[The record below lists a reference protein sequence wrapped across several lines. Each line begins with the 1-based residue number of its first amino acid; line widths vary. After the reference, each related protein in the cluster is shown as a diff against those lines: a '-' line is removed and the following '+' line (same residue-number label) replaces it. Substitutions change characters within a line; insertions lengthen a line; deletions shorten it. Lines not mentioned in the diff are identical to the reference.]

1 MSIQCDEFDPMMP
14 STRAAHHWTTANLG
28 EAAPGVL
35 SPLCTALW
43 GATAERA
50 ARRAPW
56 MVGMMHDAE
65 LTPPADPA
73 DWYLRLFYGRL
84 SCQVEYM
91 ATMGDRV
98 PGTTGP
104 DAVRSLFGDVPE
116 DMTFNPT
123 RRYYAS
129 IAWRL
134 PRMFLRYPAI
144 VSKLASET
152 DVWWRDSVTRVD
164 TMTRE
169 DALAVFDEA
178 VLRFERT
185 SCLQMVGTL
194 CSVQPLYDAVERLIA
209 RTGVG
214 DIGILSGTGG
224 AEMAVIA
231 DIWKA
236 SRGQITIEQVVANHG
251 FHGPG
256 EGEISSAVWRDD
268 DKPLRDLIARYAERP
283 ETDSPIARERAR
295 TAELAR
301 TQAAL
306 LAALPYHTRPAAKLI
321 LRLAAR
327 RIPLRG
333 VGKRAFLQSI
343 DAARA
348 SARRIGDLLVATGV
362 MKDASDVFLLTGT
375 ELREPPTADLEGL
388 IESRRQ
394 ARAKYQAL
402 TLKSTRWVGLPE
414 TEPADTRGP
423 MDDNDMI
430 SGLGV
435 SGGVVEGTARV
446 VTDPSF
452 AEVEPDE
459 VLIAQTTDPSWSSIM
474 FISSALV
481 VDIGGTLSHAAVVA
495 RELGIPC
502 VVSTGHGTKM
512 ISTGDHV
519 RVDGSAG
526 TVEILSRSAGRLSGK
541 VRSHS
546 QRPS

>member
-1 MSIQCDEFDPMMP
+1 MSIACDEFDPLMP
-14 STRAAHHWTTANLG
+14 STRAVHHWTTANLG

-35 SPLCTALW
+35 TPLGTALW
-43 GATAERA
+43 GAVAERA
-50 ARRAPW
+50 ARKAAW
-56 MVGMMHDAE
+56 MVGIMHDAE
-65 LTPPADPA
+65 LALPADPA
-73 DWYLRLFYGRL
+73 DWYLRVFYGRL
-84 SCQVEYM
+84 SCQVGYM
-91 ATMGDRV
+91 ATIGDRV
-98 PGTTGP
+98 PGVTGQ
-104 DAVRSLFGDVPE
+104 DAVRSLFGEVPA
-116 DMTFNPT
+116 DITFSPT

-134 PRMFLRYPAI
+134 PRMFLRFPAI
-144 VSKLASET
+144 LGNLASET
-152 DVWWRDSVTRVD
+152 DTWWRDSVARVD
-164 TMTRE
+164 TMTR
-169 DALAVFDEA
+169 DAALTMFAEA
-178 VLRFERT
+178 VRRFERT

-214 DIGILSGTGG
+214 DIGVLSGTGG

-236 SRGQITIEQVVANHG
+236 SRQQTTIEQVLANHG

-256 EGEISSAVWRDD
+256 EGEVSSTVWRED
-268 DKPLRDLIARYAERP
+268 DKPLRDLVARYAERP
-283 ETDSPIARERAR
+283 ESESPIARERAR

-301 TQAAL
+301 TQAAV
-306 LAALPYHTRPAAKLI
+306 LAALPYHARPGATLV
-321 LRLAAR
+321 LRLAAQ

-348 SARRIGDLLVATGV
+348 SARRVGDLLVQAGRIR
-362 MKDASDVFLLTGT
+362 DASDIFLLTGE
-375 ELREPPTADLEGL
+375 ELLASPSTGLEDL
-388 IESRRQ
+388 IERRRLT
-394 ARAKYQAL
+394 RASYQAL
-402 TLKSTRWVGLPE
+402 GLTSTHWMGLPG
-414 TEPADTRGP
+414 TEPAGTAGP
-423 MDDNDMI
+423 TGSDGVI
-430 SGLGV
+430 SGIGV

-474 FISSALV
+474 FISAALV
-481 VDIGGTLSHAAVVA
+481 VDIGGALSHAAVVA

-502 VVSTGHGTKM
+502 VVNTGHGTKL
-512 ISTGDHV
+512 IQTGDQV

-526 TVEILSRSAGRLSGK
+526 TVEILARRSAR
-541 VRSHS
+541 
-546 QRPS
+546 

>member
-1 MSIQCDEFDPMMP
+1 VSVACDEFDPLMP
-14 STRAAHHWTTANLG
+14 STRTVHHWTTANLG

-35 SPLCTALW
+35 TPLGTALW
-43 GATAERA
+43 GAAAERA

-65 LTPPADPA
+65 LALPADPA
-73 DWYLRLFYGRL
+73 DWYLRVFYGRL

-91 ATMGDRV
+91 AAMGDRV
-98 PGTTGP
+98 PGTTGQ
-104 DAVRSLFGDVPE
+104 DAVRSLFGEVPLGL
-116 DMTFNPT
+116 TFNPT

-134 PRMFLRYPAI
+134 PRMFLRFPATLG
-144 VSKLASET
+144 KLASET
-152 DVWWRDSVTRVD
+152 DTWWRDSVARVD
-164 TMTRE
+164 VMNRD
-169 DALAVFDEA
+169 DALTVFAEA
-178 VLRFERT
+178 VRRFERT

-194 CSVQPLYDAVERLIA
+194 CCVQPLYDAVERLIA

-214 DIGILSGTGG
+214 DIGVLSGTGG

-236 SRGQITIEQVVANHG
+236 SRHQTTVEQVVANHG

-256 EGEISSAVWRDD
+256 EGEVSSTVWREDD
-268 DKPLRDLIARYAERP
+268 NPLRDLIALYAARP
-283 ETDSPIARERAR
+283 ESENPIVRERAR

-301 TQAAL
+301 MQADL
-306 LAALPYHTRPAAKLI
+306 LAVLPYHARPRARLI

-348 SARRIGDLLVATGV
+348 SARRVGDLLVEAGRIRY
-362 MKDASDVFLLTGT
+362 ASDIFLLTGE
-375 ELREPPTADLEGL
+375 ELLASPPTGLEGL
-388 IESRRQ
+388 IERRRLTR
-394 ARAKYQAL
+394 ARYEAL
-402 TLKSTRWVGLPE
+402 RLTSTQWVGLPG
-414 TEPADTRGP
+414 TEPSGAAGP
-423 MDDNDMI
+423 TGTDGVI
-430 SGLGV
+430 SGVGV

-481 VDIGGTLSHAAVVA
+481 VDIGGPLSHAAVVA

-502 VVSTGHGTKM
+502 VVNTGHGTKL
-512 ISTGDHV
+512 IETGDQV
-519 RVDGSAG
+519 RVDGSTG
-526 TVEILSRSAGRLSGK
+526 TVEILARGPAR
-541 VRSHS
+541 
-546 QRPS
+546 

>member
-1 MSIQCDEFDPMMP
+1 VSVAHDEFDPLMP
-14 STRAAHHWTTANLG
+14 STRAVYHWTTANLG

-35 SPLCTALW
+35 SPLGATLW
-43 GATAERA
+43 GAAAERA

-56 MVGMMHDAE
+56 MVGIMHDAE
-65 LTPPADPA
+65 LIVPADPA
-73 DWYLRLFYGRL
+73 EWYLRVFYGRL
-84 SCQVEYM
+84 SAQVQYM

-98 PGTTGP
+98 PGTTGQ
-104 DAVRSLFGDVPE
+104 DAVRSLFGEVPPGL
-116 DMTFNPT
+116 TFNPT
-123 RRYYAS
+123 RRYYPS

-134 PRMFLRYPAI
+134 PRMFLRFPAI
-144 VSKLASET
+144 LNELAAQT
-152 DVWWRDSVTRVD
+152 DAWWRDSVARVD
-164 TMTRE
+164 AMTRE
-169 DALAVFDEA
+169 DALTMFAEA
-178 VLRFERT
+178 VRRFERT

-214 DIGILSGTGG
+214 DIGVLSGTGG

-236 SRGQITIEQVVANHG
+236 SRNQTTIEQVIANHG

-256 EGEISSAVWRDD
+256 EGEVSSAVWRQD

-283 ETDSPIARERAR
+283 ESDNPITRERAR
-295 TAELAR
+295 TADLAR
-301 TQAAL
+301 MQRAL
-306 LAALPYHTRPAAKLI
+306 LARLPLHARPGAGLI

-348 SARRIGDLLVATGV
+348 SARRVGSLLVEAGRLR
-362 MKDASDVFLLTGT
+362 DASDIFLLTGK
-375 ELREPPTADLEGL
+375 ELLAPPPAGLEGL
-388 IESRRQ
+388 IERR
-394 ARAKYQAL
+394 RLTREKYQAL
-402 TLKSTRWVGLPE
+402 RLTSTQWMGLPG
-414 TEPADTRGP
+414 TEPADTAGP
-423 MDDNDMI
+423 TGGDGAI
-430 SGLGV
+430 SGVGV

-481 VDIGGTLSHAAVVA
+481 VDIGGALSHAAVVA

-502 VVSTGHGTKM
+502 VVNTGHGTKL
-512 ISTGDHV
+512 IKTGDQV

-526 TVEILSRSAGRLSGK
+526 TVEILA
-541 VRSHS
+541 
-546 QRPS
+546 RPER

>member
-1 MSIQCDEFDPMMP
+1 VSVACDEFDPLMP
-14 STRAAHHWTTANLG
+14 STRAVHLWTTANLG

-35 SPLCTALW
+35 TPLGTALW
-43 GATAERA
+43 GAAAERA

-65 LTPPADPA
+65 LTVPADPA
-73 DWYLRLFYGRL
+73 EWYLRVFYGRL
-84 SCQVEYM
+84 SAQVEYM
-91 ATMGDRV
+91 ATIGDRV
-98 PGTTGP
+98 PGTTGQ
-104 DAVRSLFGDVPE
+104 DAVRSLFGEVPPE
-116 DMTFNPT
+116 LTFNPT

-144 VSKLASET
+144 LGKLASET
-152 DVWWRDSVTRVD
+152 DTWWRDSVARVGA
-164 TMTRE
+164 MTRD
-169 DALAVFDEA
+169 DALTVFTEA
-178 VLRFERT
+178 VQRFERT

-214 DIGILSGTGG
+214 DIGVLSGTGG

-236 SRGQITIEQVVANHG
+236 SRGQITIDQVVANHG

-256 EGEISSAVWRDD
+256 EGEVSSAVWRQD

-283 ETDSPIARERAR
+283 ESDNPITRERAR
-295 TAELAR
+295 TVELAKM
-301 TQAAL
+301 QGAL
-306 LAALPYHTRPAAKLI
+306 LAALPLHARPGAGLI

-348 SARRIGDLLVATGV
+348 TARRVGDLLVESGHV
-362 MKDASDVFLLTGT
+362 LDASDIFLLTGD
-375 ELREPPTADLEGL
+375 ELLAPPPTDLKGL
-388 IESRRQ
+388 IERRRQ
-394 ARAKYQAL
+394 ARARYQAL
-402 TLKSTRWVGLPE
+402 RLTSTQWVGLPG
-414 TEPADTRGP
+414 TEAADTAGP
-423 MDDNDMI
+423 IGIDGVI
-430 SGLGV
+430 SGIGV

-481 VDIGGTLSHAAVVA
+481 VDIGGALSHAAVVA

-502 VVSTGHGTKM
+502 VVNTGHGTQLIK
-512 ISTGDHV
+512 TGDQV
-519 RVDGSAG
+519 RVDGTKG
-526 TVEILSRSAGRLSGK
+526 TVEILAR
-541 VRSHS
+541 
-546 QRPS
+546 RPA

>member
-1 MSIQCDEFDPMMP
+1 VCVACDEFDPLMP
-14 STRAAHHWTTANLG
+14 STRAVHHWTTANLG

-35 SPLCTALW
+35 SPLGTALW

-73 DWYLRLFYGRL
+73 DWYLRVFYGRL

-104 DAVRSLFGDVPE
+104 DAVRSLFGDVPPGII
-116 DMTFNPT
+116 FSPT
-123 RRYYAS
+123 RHYYAS

-134 PRMFLRYPAI
+134 PRMFLRFPAI
-144 VSKLASET
+144 LGKLASET
-152 DVWWRDSVTRVD
+152 DAWWRDAVARVD
-164 TMTRE
+164 TMTRD
-169 DALAVFDEA
+169 DALTVFNEA
-178 VLRFERT
+178 VLRFEHA

-214 DIGILSGTGG
+214 DIGVLSGTGG

-236 SRGQITIEQVVANHG
+236 SRRQMTIEQVIANHG

-256 EGEISSAVWRDD
+256 EGEISSAVWRQD

-283 ETDSPIARERAR
+283 ERDNPIARERER
-295 TAELAR
+295 TADLTR
-301 TQAAL
+301 MQAAL
-306 LAALPYHTRPAAKLI
+306 LAALPHHARPGARLI

-348 SARRIGDLLVATGV
+348 SARRVGDLLVEAGNIR
-362 MKDASDVFLLTGT
+362 DASDIFFLTGE
-375 ELREPPTADLEGL
+375 ELLASPPDDLEGL
-388 IESRRQ
+388 VERRRL

-402 TLKSTRWVGLPE
+402 RLTSTQWVGVPD
-414 TEPADTRGP
+414 TEPAGTAGPIDTDGV
-423 MDDNDMI
+423 I
-430 SGLGV
+430 SGIGV

-481 VDIGGTLSHAAVVA
+481 VDIGGALSHAAVVA

-502 VVSTGHGTKM
+502 VVNTGHGTKR
-512 ISTGDHV
+512 INTGDQV

-526 TVEILSRSAGRLSGK
+526 TVEIVARK
-541 VRSHS
+541 PVC
-546 QRPS
+546 

>member
-1 MSIQCDEFDPMMP
+1 MSVACDEFDPLMP
-14 STRAAHHWTTANLG
+14 STRAVHHWTTANLG

-35 SPLCTALW
+35 TPLGTALW

-65 LTPPADPA
+65 LKLPADPA
-73 DWYLRLFYGRL
+73 DWYLRVFYGRL

-91 ATMGDRV
+91 AAMGDRV
-98 PGTTGP
+98 PGTTGQ
-104 DAVRSLFGDVPE
+104 DAVRSLFGEAPP

-134 PRMFLRYPAI
+134 PRMFLRFPATLGR
-144 VSKLASET
+144 LASET
-152 DVWWRDSVTRVD
+152 DMWWRDSVACVD
-164 TMTRE
+164 AMTRD
-169 DALAVFDEA
+169 DALRVFSEA
-178 VLRFERT
+178 VRRFERT

-214 DIGILSGTGG
+214 DIGVLSGTGG

-236 SRGQITIEQVVANHG
+236 SRHQTTIEQVVANHG

-256 EGEISSAVWRDD
+256 EGEISSAVWREDD
-268 DKPLRDLIARYAERP
+268 TPLRDLIARYAERP
-283 ETDSPIARERAR
+283 ESESPIARERAR
-295 TAELAR
+295 TEELAR
-301 TQAAL
+301 MQAAL
-306 LAALPYHTRPAAKLI
+306 VAALPHHARPGAKLI

-348 SARRIGDLLVATGV
+348 SARRVGDLLVEAGRV
-362 MKDASDVFLLTGT
+362 RDASDVFLLTGE
-375 ELREPPTADLEGL
+375 ELLAAPPTDLEDL
-388 IESRRQ
+388 IERRRLTR
-394 ARAKYQAL
+394 ARYQAL
-402 TLKSTRWVGLPE
+402 RLTSTHWVGLPGA
-414 TEPADTRGP
+414 EPAGAAGP
-423 MDDNDMI
+423 TGTDGVIN
-430 SGLGV
+430 GVGV

-481 VDIGGTLSHAAVVA
+481 VDIGGALSHAAVVA

-502 VVSTGHGTKM
+502 VVSTGHGTKL
-512 ISTGDHV
+512 IKTGDRV
-519 RVDGSAG
+519 RVDGSTG
-526 TVEILSRSAGRLSGK
+526 KVEILAHGPAR
-541 VRSHS
+541 
-546 QRPS
+546 